1 MKGLN
6 YSKKIMLIEH
16 RRLKNELEWLDET
29 LLDLNKRVKNL
40 KMALATG
47 KLVPE
52 DYNMLFDLCGNTE
65 LRIEELEKRRD
76 KVIRLL
82 KETENIIEEVVI

>member
-40 KMALATG
+40 KKSLATG

-52 DYNMLFDLCGNTE
+52 DYDMLFDLCDNTG

>member
-40 KMALATG
+40 KMTLATG

-52 DYNMLFDLCGNTE
+52 DYDMLFDLCDNTG

-82 KETENIIEEVVI
+82 KETENIIEEVII

>member
-40 KMALATG
+40 KMTLATG

-52 DYNMLFDLCGNTE
+52 DYDMLFDLCDNTG

>member
-29 LLDLNKRVKNL
+29 LLDLNKRIKNL
-40 KMALATG
+40 KMTLATG

-52 DYNMLFDLCGNTE
+52 DYDMLFDLCDNTG

-82 KETENIIEEVVI
+82 KETENIIEEVII

>member
-40 KMALATG
+40 KVALATG

-52 DYNMLFDLCGNTE
+52 DYDMLFDLCDNTG

>member
-40 KMALATG
+40 KTTLATG
-47 KLVPE
+47 KLVSE
-52 DYNMLFDLCGNTE
+52 DYDRLFD
-65 LRIEELEKRRD
+65 
-76 KVIRLL
+76 
-82 KETENIIEEVVI
+82 